1 LIDGTIN
8 LNAFLFIAMTT
19 MLCNKAYSF
28 YNLDEDLSVEE
39 YDTQITTNSTLI
51 ELDQA
56 KSEIPNPK
64 TQS

>member
-1 LIDGTIN
+1 
-8 LNAFLFIAMTT
+8 MTT